1 MQLVVVDA
9 AVGALLPAA
18 IIVFGTRARRP
29 RSGRVRAL
37 GWVLVAV
44 PLPLAVAL
52 HLAGRLPASVD
63 QAAFLACVAAF
74 ALGAAL
80 VLSDD
85 EPDGRREDD
94 DETPPWWPAFER
106 ELREYERASTRRPK
120 ALHS

>member
-1 MQLVVVDA
+1 MHLVVVDA

-80 VLSDD
+80 VLSGE
-85 EPDGRREDD
+85 EPDWGREDA
-94 DETPPWWPAFER
+94 DETPPWWPAFEEEFR
-106 ELREYERASTRRPK
+106 AYEASGRSTK
-120 ALHS
+120 